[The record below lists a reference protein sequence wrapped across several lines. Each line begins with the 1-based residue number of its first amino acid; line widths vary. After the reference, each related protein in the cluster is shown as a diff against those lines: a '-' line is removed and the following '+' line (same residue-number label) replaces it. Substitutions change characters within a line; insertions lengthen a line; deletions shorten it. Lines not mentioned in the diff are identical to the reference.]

1 MHETLKQSF
10 GEVYEILL
18 HTEKTL
24 YDKIPKSFINM
35 IKENKDPNYN
45 CKIDFTKSIN
55 DQNLLKETRA
65 ILSLIYRDYLCS
77 NEERKKLIIKGKQE
91 LDEYDK
97 KIKKNYNADNLFK
110 DKKSVTNMEGSN
122 KDFLPS
128 VIQKKSIFTK
138 VLNCIKK
145 IFKRS

>member
-1 MHETLKQSF
+1 
-10 GEVYEILL
+10 
-18 HTEKTL
+18 
-24 YDKIPKSFINM
+24 M

-122 KDFLPS
+122 KDFLPT

>member
-97 KIKKNYNADNLFK
+97 KIKKNY
-110 DKKSVTNMEGSN
+110 
-122 KDFLPS
+122 
-128 VIQKKSIFTK
+128 
-138 VLNCIKK
+138 
-145 IFKRS
+145 